1 MITEIKWRNHD
12 VLGDLELNFTKAD
25 GTPYNTIVLAGEN
38 GTGKTSILETL
49 SVFLNGDSFAP
60 FQFISYT
67 ANGSKFTAA
76 RTTDDNAR
84 YGYHNRVNNT
94 TGGRKQVL
102 SNHSINKDKIDEDV
116 DDIRHY
122 GYAYSR
128 ARSGFKTNAVKSID
142 ANELD
147 SNRYLNDVSDD
158 YTSIKSLL
166 ISVDNQDNSEW
177 ANISK
182 SGADTTWAEFSR
194 TSKMHRFEHAFNSF
208 FDNIVYDRIDT
219 SGNEF
224 NVIFKK
230 HGKQISLDNLSTG
243 EKQIVFRGAY
253 LLKNIHSLDGGIVLI
268 DEPELSMHPKWQQKI
283 LKFYRDLFTVNGNQ
297 SVQMII
303 ATHSEYVVKSALDDN
318 DNVLVIALKDDNGEV
333 KARRIQKSNIL
344 LPTIT
349 AAETNYIAF
358 GIVSSDYHI
367 ELYGYLQRKN
377 NIKSVK
383 KCDNFIKRSLEYDA
397 IVHKKPYIFTEQNG
411 HQIYYETLPTY
422 IRNCID
428 HPDPH
433 YSYNDDEM
441 ETSIKLLMALC

>member
-1 MITEIKWRNHD
+1 M
-12 VLGDLELNFTKAD
+12 
-25 GTPYNTIVLAGEN
+25 
-38 GTGKTSILETL
+38 
-49 SVFLNGDSFAP
+49 
-60 FQFISYT
+60 
-67 ANGSKFTAA
+67 
-76 RTTDDNAR
+76 
-84 YGYHNRVNNT
+84 
-94 TGGRKQVL
+94 
-102 SNHSINKDKIDEDV
+102 
-116 DDIRHY
+116 
-122 GYAYSR
+122 
-128 ARSGFKTNAVKSID
+128 
-142 ANELD
+142 
-147 SNRYLNDVSDD
+147 SDD

-182 SGADTTWAEFSR
+182 SGADTTRAEVSR
-194 TSKMHRFEHAFNSF
+194 TSKMHRFEHALNSF

-358 GIVSSDYHI
+358 GIASSDYHI

-377 NIKSVK
+377 NIKSIK
-383 KCDNFIKRSLEYDA
+383 KCDNFIKRSPGYDA

-411 HQIYYETLPTY
+411 HRIYYETLPTY

-433 YSYNDDEM
+433 YSYNDDEI
-441 ETSIKLLMALC
+441 ETSIKLLMQLCY